1 VTPEEEQEFRHR
13 VLKEATDDLLTV
25 GMERSHEFVRGV
37 AWAVD
42 RIHERAGMEN
52 MNITGWLHRILDS
65 HGDNDVEPTEQ
76 EEEEEEN

>member
-1 VTPEEEQEFRHR
+1 MSPEEEQVLRHR
-13 VLKEATDDLLTV
+13 ILKEATDDLLTI

-42 RIHERAGMEN
+42 RIHENAGMKT
-52 MNITGWLHRILDS
+52 MDITGWLHRILDS

-76 EEEEEEN
+76 EETEEKD